1 MKRERI
7 SSQIF
12 AEFGFALLHTR
23 TKGVV
28 RPGFHVCMTRKL
40 ESFRDP
46 YFKGIRVVFVMLVPV
61 DGNLRINNE
70 ILGHISSTLI
80 EDFHFLDVI
89 LKGEKEEIRDE
100 LSRCLK
106 KYFNKYILTQT

>member
-1 MKRERI
+1 M
-7 SSQIF
+7 
-12 AEFGFALLHTR
+12 
-23 TKGVV
+23 

-40 ESFRDP
+40 ENFRDP

-61 DGNLRINNE
+61 DDNLRINNE

-89 LKGEKEEIRDE
+89 LRGEKEEIRDE

-106 KYFNKYILTQT
+106 QYFNKYILTRT

>member
-40 ESFRDP
+40 ENFRDP

-61 DGNLRINNE
+61 DDNLRINNE

-89 LKGEKEEIRDE
+89 LRGEKEEIRDE

-106 KYFNKYILTQT
+106 QYFNKYILTRT

>member
-1 MKRERI
+1 
-7 SSQIF
+7 
-12 AEFGFALLHTR
+12 
-23 TKGVV
+23 
-28 RPGFHVCMTRKL
+28 MTRNL
-40 ESFRDP
+40 DSFQDP
-46 YFKGIRVVFVMLVPV
+46 YFKNIKVVFVMLVPI
-61 DGNLRINNE
+61 DDNLRINNE

-106 KYFNKYILTQT
+106 QYFNKYILTQT